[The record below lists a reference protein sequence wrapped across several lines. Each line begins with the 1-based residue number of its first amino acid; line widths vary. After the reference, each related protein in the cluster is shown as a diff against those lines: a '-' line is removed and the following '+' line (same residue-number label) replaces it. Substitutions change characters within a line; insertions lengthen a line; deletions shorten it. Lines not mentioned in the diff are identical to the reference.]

1 MDGAPHYKCFY
12 VNLGYQGE
20 ALDRELPKSVKDL
33 LGHGVKS
40 YEKKK
45 LVHKAHHSVPIN
57 AQQGES
63 IKIGDRVHHRGEVS
77 EESAK
82 SLTESPLGV

>member
-1 MDGAPHYKCFY
+1 MQYYKFFC

-20 ALDRELPKSVKDL
+20 ALIRELPKSVKDL
-33 LGHGVKS
+33 PGHGLKS
-40 YEKKK
+40 YEEKK
-45 LVHKAHHSVPIN
+45 LVHKGHHSVPIN

-63 IKIGDRVHHRGEVS
+63 IKIGDRVHHRGKVS
-77 EESAK
+77 EESTN